1 MRTFLSLVVAL
12 VLPPSTARAQAV
24 QGTAADEAAIR
35 QIGTQIP
42 TAWNKGDAKALAD
55 LWLVDGDYVSST
67 GRVARGRA
75 EVRRAFTEQWA
86 GVYKGTKLATTTTS
100 IRFVKADVA
109 VVDGTFEIT
118 GMKGQD
124 GKALPVRSG
133 LTTIVAVKKGD
144 LWYIAALRG
153 MVPSTP
159 PGSTSK

>member
-1 MRTFLSLVVAL
+1 MRSFLSLVVAL
-12 VLPPSTARAQAV
+12 VLSLSNARAQV
-24 QGTAADEAAIR
+24 VSGTAADEAAIR
-35 QIGTQIP
+35 QLGTQLP

-75 EVRRAFTEQWA
+75 EVQKAFTEQWA
-86 GVYKGTKLATTTTS
+86 GVYKGAKLATTTTS
-100 IRFVKADVA
+100 IRFVKAGVA
-109 VVDGTFEIT
+109 VVDGTFELT
-118 GMKGQD
+118 GMKGSD

-133 LTTIVAVKKGD
+133 LSTTVAVKKGD

-159 PGSTSK
+159 PGVTSK